1 MEITFRDNKCKRVYQ
16 KKSLCWL
23 YYCATEAK
31 KFKKKQNMLNNLP
44 LEYSSIEISNIAIVA
59 VARFAEIL
67 IQLLRQKNLELIK
80 YITIEIIL
88 P

>member
-1 MEITFRDNKCKRVYQ
+1 MYQ
-16 KKSLCWL
+16 KKGSFG

-59 VARFAEIL
+59 RFAEIL
-67 IQLLRQKNLELIK
+67 IQLLRQKN
-80 YITIEIIL
+80 
-88 P
+88 

>member
-1 MEITFRDNKCKRVYQ
+1 
-16 KKSLCWL
+16 
-23 YYCATEAK
+23 
-31 KFKKKQNMLNNLP
+31 MLNNLP

-59 VARFAEIL
+59 VTRFAEIL